1 MQVLLKAREVL
12 IVDQMLS
19 YQEHMIQMEVV
30 LKASL
35 GNTYYSESGLSQN
48 K

>member
-1 MQVLLKAREVL
+1 
-12 IVDQMLS
+12 MLS
-19 YQEHMIQMEVV
+19 YEERLIQMEAV

-35 GNTYYSESGLSQN
+35 GNTYYGKSGLGQS